1 MVWYCV
7 RRKPSEPTFTR
18 LSAMK
23 WTKKD
28 ILDIDS
34 LSREEIT
41 LILDTASG
49 LKEISERSIKK
60 VPTLRGKTIVLFFVE
75 PSTRTR
81 VSFDIAAKRL
91 SADSISIAASTSSLT
106 KGETLID
113 TARNIEAMRPDILV
127 MRHSAAGAPHLLA
140 KHLSTCIVNA
150 GDGMHAHPT
159 QALLDLMSVRE
170 IKKDLS
176 GLKVAIVGD
185 IAHSRVARSN
195 IAGFSRMGAS
205 VTISGPPTMMPAGID
220 TFGASVA
227 KNVDDAIA
235 DADVIMMLRIQK
247 ERQQN
252 FLMPSEREY
261 ASQYGL
267 NRTRLKKIRPDA
279 LIMHPGPINRGVEIA
294 PEAADG
300 PNSIIL
306 EQVTN
311 GVAVRMSVFY
321 LLAGGVRN
329 ADSD

>member
-1 MVWYCV
+1 
-7 RRKPSEPTFTR
+7 
-18 LSAMK
+18 MK

-127 MRHSAAGAPHLLA
+127 MRHPAAGAPHLLA
-140 KHLSTCIVNA
+140 RHLSTCVVNA